1 MQKPYNWY
9 ILYVR
14 SNTEAKAVDTLNKA
28 FRGEESYAFDAF
40 CPESEQYYRGG
51 QARALGKTYR
61 KRPLFPGYVFAET
74 DMPEEQFRK
83 EIFDVINKSAE
94 IIRIL
99 NYGNRENIA
108 LKESERE
115 RLEYLLKGKRCLEH
129 SIGYIEGDKIVI
141 TGGPLIGLE
150 GYIGKI
156 NRHNRTAEVVLE
168 LFGQKQPVKLALEI
182 VSKS

>member
-1 MQKPYNWY
+1 MQEPYNWY

-14 SNTEAKAVDTLNKA
+14 SNTEAKAVDTLKKA
-28 FRGEESYAFDAF
+28 FCGEESYSFDAF
-40 CPESEQYYRGG
+40 CPESEQYYRCG
-51 QARALGKTYR
+51 QARQLGKIYR

-74 DMPEEQFRK
+74 DMPTEQFRK

-99 NYGNRENIA
+99 DYGSRDSIA
-108 LKESERE
+108 LKAQERE

-129 SIGYIEGDKIVI
+129 SIGYIQGDNIVI

-150 GYIGKI
+150 GSIAKI
-156 NRHNRTAEVVLE
+156 NRHNRTAEVVIE
-168 LFGQKQPVKLALEI
+168 LFGQKQTVKLALEI
-182 VSKS
+182 VSKN